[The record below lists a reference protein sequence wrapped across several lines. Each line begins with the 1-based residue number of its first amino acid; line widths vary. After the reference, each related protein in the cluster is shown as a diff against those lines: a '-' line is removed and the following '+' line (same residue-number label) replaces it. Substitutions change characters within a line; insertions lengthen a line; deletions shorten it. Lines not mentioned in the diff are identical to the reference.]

1 MSFRKPCH
9 MPFRKLIPPFT
20 LTVPV
25 VPSKTI
31 PVQCFQTCKAWLHST
46 VLIHSSYGIHLFQLR
61 LLPWTMFHSL
71 QCTMVNQ
78 FCSGKLSLVHVPWNN
93 GDHLWKGVQDS
104 FQVQW
109 LLKFF
114 SMSELKN
121 LIFKISWQ
129 KIRSGFY
136 RLIKLR
142 FYMGQPKMLVIL
154 IKQIHSILFFFLL
167 SFTIIASKID
177 KHVVL
182 VIYCCSTNAL
192 N

>member
-1 MSFRKPCH
+1 MHFGGVFCTDMKSDGSF
-9 MPFRKLIPPFT
+9 
-20 LTVPV
+20 VPL
-25 VPSKTI
+25 VPSKKI

-46 VLIHSSYGIHLFQLR
+46 VLIRSSYGIHLFQLR

-71 QCTMVNQ
+71 QCYMVNQ

-104 FQVQW
+104 FQVKW

-114 SMSELKN
+114 SVNELKN
-121 LIFKISWQ
+121 LIFKISLQ
-129 KIRSGFY
+129 KFRSGFY

-142 FYMGQPKMLVIL
+142 FCIGLPKMLVIL
-154 IKQIHSILFFFLL
+154 IKQIHSILFFFFLL
-167 SFTIIASKID
+167 SFKIIASKIY

>member
-1 MSFRKPCH
+1 MDLYTLSLNCGTLVQHCKPTH
-9 MPFRKLIPPFT
+9 FKEEL
-20 LTVPV
+20 V
-25 VPSKTI
+25 
-31 PVQCFQTCKAWLHST
+31 FQTDGLLNSKDE
-46 VLIHSSYGIHLFQLR
+46 LIFKHLLFGHTHIHLFQLR

-104 FQVQW
+104 FQVKW
-109 LLKFF
+109 LLKLF
-114 SMSELKN
+114 SMSVLKN

-129 KIRSGFY
+129 KIRSVFY
-136 RLIKLR
+136 HLIKLR
-142 FYMGQPKMLVIL
+142 FCMGQPK
-154 IKQIHSILFFFLL
+154 IHSIIFFSL
-167 SFTIIASKID
+167 SFKIIASKID

>member
-1 MSFRKPCH
+1 MIVNSQQRRRSTFETSILKFFFSKWH
-9 MPFRKLIPPFT
+9 LLLIFA
-20 LTVPV
+20 LLQI
-25 VPSKTI
+25 KI
-31 PVQCFQTCKAWLHST
+31 
-46 VLIHSSYGIHLFQLR
+46 IHIHLFQLR

-71 QCTMVNQ
+71 HCTMVNQ

-104 FQVQW
+104 FQVKW

-142 FYMGQPKMLVIL
+142 FCMGLPKMLVI
-154 IKQIHSILFFFLL
+154 
-167 SFTIIASKID
+167 
-177 KHVVL
+177 
-182 VIYCCSTNAL
+182 
-192 N
+192 